1 MQKEIWWKNAVIYQ
15 IYPRSFKDSDG
26 DGIGDLRGI
35 IEKLDYLEWLGI
47 DAVWICPVYKS
58 PNDDNGYDISDYFDI
73 MDEFGSM
80 EDMDELIFKAKEKG
94 IRIIMDMVFNHTSD
108 EHPWFIESKKSKDNE
123 YRDYYIWRDPVDG
136 DVPNELGSVFSG
148 SAWQYDE
155 TTGQYFLHMFSKRQP
170 DLNWDNPDVRTN
182 IAKVVQFWLNKGVA
196 GFRLD
201 MIELLGKKPD
211 EMITANGPR
220 LHDYI
225 HNLYTD
231 GFNFNGDG
239 EEIVTIGECWAADCD
254 IAMKYTD
261 PEREELSMVFQFE
274 HSALDEIPG
283 KGKWAL
289 SDFALTRL
297 KNILTKWQ
305 TKYDRGWNA
314 LFWDNHDLPR
324 IVSRFGNDKEYR
336 VESAKMLAVLLYGLR
351 GTPFLYQGEELGMTN
366 VEFDSINDY
375 KDVEILN
382 MYNEKI
388 AEGVPEDEIM
398 KSIYAKG
405 RDNARTP
412 MQWNNSANAGFT
424 TGTPWLG
431 VNPNYVDI
439 NVESDMEDENSVLHF
454 YRKLIKI
461 RKDIACIRM
470 GVYTPIMEEDEEVV
484 VYTREYEDKKVLVV
498 CNFYANEKQISLG
511 NMKCKK
517 MIISNYNDADI
528 ELENLSLRPYEA
540 FMCEI

>member
-196 GFRLD
+196 GF
-201 MIELLGKKPD
+201 
-211 EMITANGPR
+211 AA
-220 LHDYI
+220 
-225 HNLYTD
+225 
-231 GFNFNGDG
+231 GFHRSN
-239 EEIVTIGECWAADCD
+239 
-254 IAMKYTD
+254 
-261 PEREELSMVFQFE
+261 PER
-274 HSALDEIPG
+274 P
-283 KGKWAL
+283 
-289 SDFALTRL
+289 
-297 KNILTKWQ
+297 
-305 TKYDRGWNA
+305 
-314 LFWDNHDLPR
+314 
-324 IVSRFGNDKEYR
+324 
-336 VESAKMLAVLLYGLR
+336 LR
-351 GTPFLYQGEELGMTN
+351 YE
-366 VEFDSINDY
+366 
-375 KDVEILN
+375 
-382 MYNEKI
+382 
-388 AEGVPEDEIM
+388 
-398 KSIYAKG
+398 KSI
-405 RDNARTP
+405 
-412 MQWNNSANAGFT
+412 
-424 TGTPWLG
+424 
-431 VNPNYVDI
+431 
-439 NVESDMEDENSVLHF
+439 
-454 YRKLIKI
+454 
-461 RKDIACIRM
+461 
-470 GVYTPIMEEDEEVV
+470 
-484 VYTREYEDKKVLVV
+484 
-498 CNFYANEKQISLG
+498 
-511 NMKCKK
+511 
-517 MIISNYNDADI
+517 
-528 ELENLSLRPYEA
+528 
-540 FMCEI
+540 